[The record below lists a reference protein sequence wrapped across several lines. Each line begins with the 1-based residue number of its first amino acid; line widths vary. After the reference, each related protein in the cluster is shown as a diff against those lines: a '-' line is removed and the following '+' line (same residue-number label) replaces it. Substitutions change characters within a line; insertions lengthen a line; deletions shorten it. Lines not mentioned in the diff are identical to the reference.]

1 MNFQQLRIV
10 RETVRQNFNL
20 TETGKALFTSQSGI
34 SKGLKELED
43 ELGVEIFSR
52 FGKRLVGLTEAGSDL
67 LKVVNRILLDA
78 ENIKRVASQF
88 SGRKKG
94 NLTVATTHTQA
105 RYVLPD
111 VIKRFMLD
119 VPEVHLSLHQGSPKE
134 IAELLLSGDADIG
147 IATETL
153 AQIPDLISFP
163 CYEWEHGIIVP
174 NDHPLLAVDKV
185 TLEDLSK
192 FPVITYHPSFTG
204 RSHVDHAFRK
214 ADLEPDIV
222 ITAMDADVIKTY
234 VGLGLGIGVV
244 SSLAFS
250 PERDVSLALIPAG
263 HLFGSNFARIAVR
276 RGHYLRAYA
285 YDFIGRLAPD
295 LTESALRQKIYA

>member
-52 FGKRLVGLTEAGSDL
+52 FGKRLIGLTEAGRDL
-67 LKVVNRILLDA
+67 LKVVDRILLDA
-78 ENIKRVASQF
+78 ENIKRVALQF
-88 SGRKKG
+88 SGHKKG

-105 RYVLPD
+105 RYVLPNI
-111 VIKRFMLD
+111 IKRFMLD

-134 IAELLLSGDADIG
+134 IAELLLNGDADIG

-153 AQIPDLISFP
+153 ALVPELISFP
-163 CYEWEHGIIVP
+163 CYEWEHGVVVQKDP
-174 NDHPLLAVDKV
+174 PLLALEKV

-192 FPVITYHPSFTG
+192 FPIITYHPSFTG
-204 RSHVDHAFRK
+204 RSHVDHAFRR
-214 ADLEPDIV
+214 ANLEPDIV

-244 SSLAFS
+244 SSLAFC

-276 RGHYLRAYA
+276 RGHYLRGYA
-285 YDFIGRLAPD
+285 YDFILKLAPD
-295 LTESALRQKIYA
+295 LTEADLRNKI

>member
-52 FGKRLVGLTEAGSDL
+52 FGKRLIGLTEAGRDL
-67 LKVVNRILLDA
+67 LKVVDRILLDA
-78 ENIKRVASQF
+78 ENIKRVALQF
-88 SGRKKG
+88 SGHKKG

-105 RYVLPD
+105 RYVLPNI
-111 VIKRFMLD
+111 IKRFMLD

-134 IAELLLSGDADIG
+134 IAELLLNGDADIG

-153 AQIPDLISFP
+153 ALVPDLISFP
-163 CYEWEHGIIVP
+163 CYEWEHGVVVQK
-174 NDHPLLAVDKV
+174 DHPLLALDKV

-204 RSHVDHAFRK
+204 RSHVDHAFRR
-214 ADLEPDIV
+214 ANLEPDIV

-244 SSLAFS
+244 SSLAFC

-276 RGHYLRAYA
+276 RGHYLRGYA
-285 YDFIGRLAPD
+285 YDFILKLAPD
-295 LTESALRQKIYA
+295 LTEADLRNKI